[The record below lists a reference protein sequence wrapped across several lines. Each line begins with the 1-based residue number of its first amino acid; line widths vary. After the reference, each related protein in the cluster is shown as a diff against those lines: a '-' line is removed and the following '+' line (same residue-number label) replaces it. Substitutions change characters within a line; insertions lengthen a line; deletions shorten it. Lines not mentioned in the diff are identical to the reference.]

1 MLYTFFNKHRT
12 QTWAYLFLLNWYP
25 VVKKLV
31 FSSGPVC
38 EGHLSPSAFIPNV
51 AFMLSISFA
60 RLRIKYNK
68 ERNKTKVQEART
80 SNTCSRILGR
90 LIKISDPQFPPRIVQ
105 IKYTVYIKRHSIC
118 KIIYAKS
125 IAYVTEYKWKVQSSV
140 SQADP
145 ETRILGKWFTQG
157 VLPGEGKK
165 GGEERKNQAKAWF
178 QAKSQP

>member
-1 MLYTFFNKHRT
+1 
-12 QTWAYLFLLNWYP
+12 
-25 VVKKLV
+25 
-31 FSSGPVC
+31 
-38 EGHLSPSAFIPNV
+38 
-51 AFMLSISFA
+51 MLSISFA

-125 IAYVTEYKWKVQSSV
+125 IAYVTEYK
-140 SQADP
+140 
-145 ETRILGKWFTQG
+145 
-157 VLPGEGKK
+157 
-165 GGEERKNQAKAWF
+165 
-178 QAKSQP
+178 